1 MSGDLAGLRL
11 LTVHAHPDDETIT
24 MGGLLAQC
32 ADRGISTSVVCCT
45 DGKVA
50 TIFDPEYAANEAEI
64 RPRLKQIREAELRQ
78 ACAILG
84 VSEVN
89 FLEYGDSG
97 MAGTET
103 NDAPGSFWRA
113 PMDEAVGRVV
123 AHIRRFRPHVV
134 VTYDGNGGYGH
145 PDHIQAHRVT
155 LLAVEAA
162 YHAVYPDLGP
172 SWRVSKLYYTA
183 FPRSEARRIA
193 ELAKTAGMKPP
204 FGDTDPDSL
213 EFITP
218 DDWVTTA
225 VNCRDQLGR
234 KRQALSAHRSQLTED
249 FAMLS
254 VPEEVLRE
262 HFPSEFF
269 QLVVSRVPTGLPET
283 DVFAGLVDGEAP
295 AV

>member
-1 MSGDLAGLRL
+1 
-11 LTVHAHPDDETIT
+11 
-24 MGGLLAQC
+24 
-32 ADRGISTSVVCCT
+32 
-45 DGKVA
+45 
-50 TIFDPEYAANEAEI
+50 
-64 RPRLKQIREAELRQ
+64 
-78 ACAILG
+78 
-84 VSEVN
+84 
-89 FLEYGDSG
+89 
-97 MAGTET
+97 
-103 NDAPGSFWRA
+103 
-113 PMDEAVGRVV
+113 
-123 AHIRRFRPHVV
+123 
-134 VTYDGNGGYGH
+134 
-145 PDHIQAHRVT
+145 
-155 LLAVEAA
+155 VEAA

-269 QLVVSRVPTGLPET
+269 QLVVSRVPSGLPES